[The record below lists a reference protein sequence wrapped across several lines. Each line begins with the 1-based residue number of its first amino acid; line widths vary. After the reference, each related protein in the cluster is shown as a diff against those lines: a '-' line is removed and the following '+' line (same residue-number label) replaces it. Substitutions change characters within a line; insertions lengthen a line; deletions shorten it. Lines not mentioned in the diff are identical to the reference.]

1 MRCTELRTITPKA
14 LSVIFFQLVPLLNS
28 MNTLQDIRY
37 AFRMLLKRPGFTV
50 TVVLTLALGIGANTT
65 IFSAIDAVLLNPLP
79 YKDPDRLMVVWET
92 NRQLGPELWDR
103 NEVTIGNFI
112 DWRSRN
118 QVFDQMGSLFYTD
131 MILTGIG
138 EPERIK
144 SCVVTA
150 NIFQVLGVQPMLGRA
165 FLAEEEIPGNP
176 RSVIISHDLWQR
188 LFSSDRNLINKSLT
202 LNGKSIAVS
211 GVMPP
216 GFELQ
221 FPTSVRVDMWV
232 PMVIDPYN
240 LDRSNNFLYVLGRL
254 KQDVSREQ
262 AQTEMNLI
270 ASQLQQQ
277 YPETNAERGVH
288 VVPLHKQIVGNVES
302 YLYMLFAAV
311 GFVLLIAGA
320 NVAGLLLARV
330 TARHREVAIRIAVGA
345 SRWRLV
351 RQLLT
356 ESVILSAL
364 SGLLGLLLAYVG
376 LKLLVSLTPSE
387 VPRLHEIGLHVRVFL
402 WTLTIS
408 IVTGLLF
415 GLAPAVQASRPDLNK
430 ALKESSGRNPASF
443 HGTRLRNL
451 LVVSEVAV
459 ALLLL
464 VGAGLMTKSFF
475 RLQQVNPGFE
485 ATNLLSMYIALPT
498 QKYRKPQQTNVFYDQ
513 LIERVAKL
521 PGVKSVA
528 GIDPLPLS
536 NSNVTT
542 TFLVEGAPVVALAD
556 RPDVGQRVVTPG
568 YFQTMSIP
576 IMKGRSFTEQ
586 DRDNTPSVIVVN
598 EALARRY
605 WPNQN
610 AIGKRLGFE
619 EDPSKQVWREIVG
632 VAGNVKH
639 KALETEAMPEVYFP
653 YQQHPKN
660 FINLVV
666 HTASDPASM
675 VSAIRN
681 QVLSIDKDQPVS
693 DVMTMEQR
701 LAKSVASSRF
711 VMLLLGIFSI
721 LALGLAAVGI
731 YGVMSYLV
739 TQRTQEI
746 GVRMALG
753 AQKRDVLKLVVGKG
767 MALAVIGIAIG
778 LVASLGLTRLMRSLL
793 FEVTPTDW
801 LTFVITS
808 MVLLTVA
815 LLACYIPARRA
826 TKVEP
831 LIALRYE

>member
-1 MRCTELRTITPKA
+1 
-14 LSVIFFQLVPLLNS
+14 
-28 MNTLQDIRY
+28 
-37 AFRMLLKRPGFTV
+37 MLLKRPSFTLIV
-50 TVVLTLALGIGANTT
+50 ILTLALGIGANTT
-65 IFSAIDAVLLNPLP
+65 IFSAIDGVLLNPLP
-79 YKDPDRLMVVWET
+79 YRDPARLMVLWET
-92 NRQLGPELWDR
+92 NRKLGPETWDR
-103 NEVTIGNFI
+103 NEVAIGNFL

-118 QVFDQMGSLFYTD
+118 QVFDQLGSLFYTD
-131 MILTGIG
+131 MNLTGVG

-144 SCVVTA
+144 SCVVTT
-150 NIFQVLGVQPMLGRA
+150 NFFQLLGVQPMLGRS
-165 FLAEEEIPGNP
+165 FLPEEEIPGRP
-176 RSVIISHDLWQR
+176 HSVILSYDLWQR

-202 LNGKSIAVS
+202 LNGKPIAVS

-221 FPTSVRVDMWV
+221 FPTSMHVDMWV
-232 PMVIDPYN
+232 PMVIDPTA
-240 LDRSNNFLYVLGRL
+240 LDRSNNFLYALGRL

-262 AQTEMNLI
+262 AQTAMNLI

-277 YPETNAERGVH
+277 YPETNADRGVR
-288 VVPLHKQIVGNVES
+288 VVPLHKQLVGNIES

-311 GFVLLIAGA
+311 GFVLLIACA

-330 TARHREVAIRIAVGA
+330 TARYREVAIRIALGA

-356 ESVILSAL
+356 ESLMLSVL
-364 SGLLGLLLAYVG
+364 SGSLGLLFAYG
-376 LKLLVSLTPSE
+376 GIKLLVSLTPSE
-387 VPRLHEIGLHVRVFL
+387 VPRLHEIGLHVPVFL
-402 WTLTIS
+402 WTLGIS

-415 GLAPAVQASRPDLNK
+415 GFAPAVQAASTDLNT
-430 ALKESSGRNPASF
+430 ALKESSGRNPGSLQ
-443 HGTRLRNL
+443 GSGLRNL

-475 RLQQVNPGFE
+475 RLQQVNPGFA
-485 ATNLLSMYIALPT
+485 ATNLLSMRIALPT
-498 QKYRKPQQTNVFYDQ
+498 QKYRKHQVNIFFDQ

-521 PGVKSVA
+521 PGVKSVG

-536 NSNVTT
+536 NNNVTT
-542 TFLVEGAPVVALAD
+542 TFLVEGAPVVPLAD
-556 RPDVGQRVVTPG
+556 RLDVGERVVTPG

-576 IMKGRSFTEQ
+576 ILKGRSFTEE
-586 DRDNTPSVIVVN
+586 DRGNTPSVIIVN
-598 EALARRY
+598 EALASRY
-605 WPNQN
+605 WPNQ
-610 AIGKRLGFE
+610 AVVGKRLGFE
-619 EDPSKQVWREIVG
+619 DDPSKQVWREIVG
-632 VAGNVKH
+632 VVGNVKH

-653 YQQHPKN
+653 YQQFPKN
-660 FINLVV
+660 FMSLVV
-666 HTASDPASM
+666 HTSSDPASL
-675 VSAIRN
+675 VPAIRK

-693 DVMTMEQR
+693 DIMTMEQR

-711 VMLLLGIFSI
+711 VMLLLSIFSI

-731 YGVMSYLV
+731 YGVMAYLV

-753 AQKRDVLKLVVGKG
+753 AQKRDVLKLVVIKG
-767 MALAVIGIAIG
+767 MALASIG
-778 LVASLGLTRLMRSLL
+778 LTIGLIASLAMTRLMRSLL
-793 FEVTPTDW
+793 FEVAPTDW
-801 LTFVITS
+801 LTFVIAS
-808 MVLLTVA
+808 AVLLTVA

-826 TKVEP
+826 TKLDP

>member
-1 MRCTELRTITPKA
+1 
-14 LSVIFFQLVPLLNS
+14 
-28 MNTLQDIRY
+28 MNTLHDIRY
-37 AFRMLLKRPGFTV
+37 TFRMLLKHPGFTV
-50 TVVLTLALGIGANTT
+50 TVVLTLALGIGANTA
-65 IFSAIDAVLLNPLP
+65 IFSAIDSVLLNPLP
-79 YKDPDRLMVVWET
+79 YKDPSRLMVVWET
-92 NRQLGPELWDR
+92 NRLSDR
-103 NEVTIGNFI
+103 NEVTIGNFL

-118 QVFDQMGSLFYTD
+118 QVFEQLGSLFYTD
-131 MILTGIG
+131 MILTGVG
-138 EPERIK
+138 EPQRVK
-144 SCVVTA
+144 SCVVTT
-150 NIFQVLGVQPMLGRA
+150 NFFQVLGVQPMLGRS
-165 FLAEEEIPGNP
+165 FLPEEEIPGRP
-176 RSVIISHDLWQR
+176 HSVIISHELWQR
-188 LFSSDRNLINKSLT
+188 QFGSDPNLINNSLT
-202 LNGKSIAVS
+202 LNGRQVVVS

-216 GFELQ
+216 DFEVQ
-221 FPTSVRVDMWV
+221 FPTSVHVDMWV
-232 PMVIDPYN
+232 PMIIDSGAP
-240 LDRSNNFLYVLGRL
+240 DHSNNFLYALSRL

-277 YPETNAERGVH
+277 YPETNADRGVH
-288 VVPLHKQIVGNVES
+288 VVPLHKQIVGDVES

-330 TARHREVAIRIAVGA
+330 TARHREVAIRTALGA
-345 SRWRLV
+345 SRWRLM

-356 ESVILSAL
+356 ESLILSSL
-364 SGLLGLLLAYVG
+364 SGLLGLLVAYAG
-376 LKLLVSLTPSE
+376 LKLLVSVTPSE

-402 WTLTIS
+402 WTLAIS
-408 IVTGLLF
+408 VVTGLLF
-415 GLAPAVQASRPDLNK
+415 GLAPAVQASRPDVNK
-430 ALKESSGRNPASF
+430 ALKESSARNPGGLQGS
-443 HGTRLRNL
+443 GLRNL

-464 VGAGLMTKSFF
+464 VGAGLMTKSFI
-475 RLQQVNPGFE
+475 RLQQVNPGV
-485 ATNLLSMYIALPT
+485 ASTNLLSMYIALPT
-498 QKYRKPQQTNVFYDQ
+498 QKYRQQQTNIFYDQ
-513 LIERVAKL
+513 LIERVTKL
-521 PGVKSVA
+521 PGVKSAA

-556 RPDVGQRVVTPG
+556 RQDVGQRVVTPG

-576 IMKGRSFTEQ
+576 ILKGRSFTEQ
-586 DRDNTPSVIVVN
+586 DRDNTPSVIIVN

-605 WPNQN
+605 WPNQD
-610 AIGKRLGFE
+610 AIGKRLGFG
-619 EDPSKQVWREIVG
+619 EDSTKQVWREIVG
-632 VAGNVKH
+632 VVGNVKH
-639 KALETEAMPEVYFP
+639 KALEIESMPEVYFP
-653 YQQHPKN
+653 YHQHPKN

-666 HTASDPASM
+666 HTASDPVSM
-675 VSAIRN
+675 VPAIRN
-681 QVLSIDKDQPVS
+681 QVLSIDKDQPIS
-693 DVMTMEQR
+693 DIMTMDQR

-753 AQKRDVLKLVVGKG
+753 AQKRDVIGLVVGKG

-778 LVASLGLTRLMRSLL
+778 LAASLALTRLMRSLL

-808 MVLLTVA
+808 TVLLTVA
-815 LLACYIPARRA
+815 LLASYIPARRA
-826 TKVEP
+826 TKVDP
-831 LIALRYE
+831 LTALRYE